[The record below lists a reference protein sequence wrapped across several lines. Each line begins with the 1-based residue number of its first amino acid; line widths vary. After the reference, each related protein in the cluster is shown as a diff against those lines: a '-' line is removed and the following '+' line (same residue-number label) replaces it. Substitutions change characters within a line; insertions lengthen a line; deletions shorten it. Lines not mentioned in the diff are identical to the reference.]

1 MYLIE
6 KSAGPAIHFVAVYV
20 DTPIGH
26 TAKEANLLAEE
37 LTQAVIVAREHDEQ
51 ADFVWEGIQ
60 RGVYRTLGTCEKCSR
75 PSSHELL
82 VEKNGLTIVVNEY
95 CDEHFKALGEPCW
108 AAKQHETADQR

>member
-20 DTPIGH
+20 DRPIGL
-26 TAKEANLLAEE
+26 TAEEANLLAEE

-51 ADFVWEGIQ
+51 ANLVWEGIQ
-60 RGVYRTLGTCEKCSR
+60 RGEYRTLGTCEKCCR

-82 VEKNGLTIVVNEY
+82 IEKNGLTVIMNEY
-95 CDEHFKALGEPCW
+95 CDEHFKAPGEI
-108 AAKQHETADQR
+108 